1 MELLAQ
7 RVGLFYST
15 VLTRKLLKW
24 RVEGES
30 HVRMRRVLSP
40 AFGIK
45 ESKAL
50 VPLFRESVQTVCH
63 LVIHQELLV
72 DILSTQLIEQLE
84 DSIAQNPHGSYVVNI
99 PTVVGRANFDALGK
113 AAFEYDFGSLRG
125 KNTELEES
133 LHQFTLV
140 SSSSSISS
148 TC

>member
-1 MELLAQ
+1 MELLVQ
-7 RVGLFYST
+7 RVGVFHRT
-15 VLTRKLLKW
+15 ILTRKLLK
-24 RVEGES
+24 RRLEGES

-45 ESKAL
+45 ECKAL
-50 VPLFRESVQTVCH
+50 VPLFRESVLAVCH
-63 LVIHQELLV
+63 LAIHRKLSAN
-72 DILSTQLIEQLE
+72 ILFTQLVEQLE
-84 DSIAQNPHGSYVVNI
+84 GLVAQNPDGSYVANI
-99 PTVVGRANFDALGK
+99 PTVVGRANLDALGK